1 MDAVNNL
8 TLLGGRC
15 DCGGAYTF
23 LGSNCR
29 YETELELDIV
39 GSFPWI
45 VYTVLTELIM
55 KIIPAIL
62 LVVLNN
68 RIIRKVKKTRAAVA
82 VVRNTE
88 NNEAKAK
95 KKFHIFKRKR
105 SKHSEKTRQVET
117 FNKYKQTM
125 VGILTVKLLSD
136 YENSI
141 QEDFQDLRMD
151 LQNHITEKHKTN
163 ERTLKSEFND
173 LKETLTTIEPKDGLK
188 EYIKEETESLR
199 QEIRK
204 KQDDVEELKGEIR
217 ELKEL
222 VKMLADRGK

>member
-1 MDAVNNL
+1 MICNISVN
-8 TLLGGRC
+8 TT
-15 DCGGAYTF
+15 YTRIWVDSDRQWKYSKSFYQVQF
-23 LGSNCR
+23 L
-29 YETELELDIV
+29 
-39 GSFPWI
+39 FPRS
-45 VYTVLTELIM
+45 VM
-55 KIIPAIL
+55 PSPFRIL
-62 LVVLNN
+62 YYLVKHL
-68 RIIRKVKKTRAAVA
+68 
-82 VVRNTE
+82 
-88 NNEAKAK
+88 
-95 KKFHIFKRKR
+95 HIFKRKR

-173 LKETLTTIEPKDGLK
+173 LKETLTTIEPMDGLK
-188 EYIKEETESLR
+188 EYIRDETESLR

-222 VKMLADRGK
+222 VKMLADRGKQ